1 MGKRILKLQIDK
13 LKSNKKISAI
23 KKLSSNP
30 VLVFK
35 SHFERFITTQPGIT
49 DLLNH
54 ICQSLTYNDLK
65 SAKYV
70 TKEFQSWI
78 SNSELF
84 RLAHEANA
92 VIDNLIAAI
101 KDGLFREHFGRVLT
115 DFYKSIVGDAM

>member
-13 LKSNKKISAI
+13 LKSNKKTSVI

-30 VLVFK
+30 VWVFK
-35 SHFERFITTQPGIT
+35 SHFEQFITTQPGIT
-49 DLLNH
+49 DLLNQ

-78 SNSELF
+78 SNS
-84 RLAHEANA
+84 
-92 VIDNLIAAI
+92 
-101 KDGLFREHFGRVLT
+101 
-115 DFYKSIVGDAM
+115 